1 MRGRLGGGDRRPEC
15 LRQQPCAVAR
25 KVSQSRRR
33 MACYPSCGT
42 DCGHTVFPH
51 ATRPVLICAAVPP
64 LVGSS
69 PRDLQTRLPR
79 FCEELCRLHPG
90 VLLVYSSGSDVLCW
104 GLRTWAPPGQHS
116 SLRSLRHAATS
127 SLAVNSSSVAGSPVS
142 RYRARS
148 SVAALHSLAVIR
160 MSTTSTLPVP
170 IGIPSLR
177 RLKGGLAP

>member
-64 LVGSS
+64 LVCSS

-90 VLLVYSSGSDVLCW
+90 VLLIYSSGSECCAGGF
-104 GLRTWAPPGQHS
+104 GLGPHRGQ
-116 SLRSLRHAATS
+116 
-127 SLAVNSSSVAGSPVS
+127 
-142 RYRARS
+142 
-148 SVAALHSLAVIR
+148 
-160 MSTTSTLPVP
+160 TLIAQVTET
-170 IGIPSLR
+170 
-177 RLKGGLAP
+177 